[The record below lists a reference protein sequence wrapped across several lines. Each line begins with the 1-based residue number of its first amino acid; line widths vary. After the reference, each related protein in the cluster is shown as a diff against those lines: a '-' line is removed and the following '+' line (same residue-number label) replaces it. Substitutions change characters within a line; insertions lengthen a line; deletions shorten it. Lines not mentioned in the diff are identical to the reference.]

1 MVALLAQVKTYAIIV
16 VGCAA
21 LAGLGLYAFP
31 AQTPPTPSP
40 KSSPTHPPTPRPTP
54 RPTHRPTPP
63 PTWINVPPECRKHW
77 KCKKA
82 GLREGNC
89 CPTNDGTYLDCCHDF
104 SSLAVSTSE
113 HAVYDAPAQWTV
125 PPRSERDCDDYMV
138 DLAGPSVH
146 VARDLSM
153 RPGSGFAMLHL
164 SPNATVT
171 DSTEFL
177 DEAESLSTKVAIAF
191 TDFQTLD
198 HSHCAASE
206 PYDCSAVIRRQYELL
221 LNTVLTRKGHDGRLV
236 YHPAISDIVLLNGRT
251 QEARDHPLEASA
263 PKAGLVTA
271 LVSAFDGVLSAER
284 AVRIAVDGVL
294 PSFTISHS
302 FASSA
307 ECLSNQLEKNPH
319 QTKTKSNALSSM
331 FDFAS
336 ACLGPGALGYTA
348 DPGNDLQEALQRRT
362 VYRFSTRVSGIAA
375 AQKSNGTDYPVY
387 CLRQWRPRLAGDI
400 VESTADILGRV
411 VPDVVDCPGE
421 AATVVQV
428 SEEEV

>member
-40 KSSPTHPPTPRPTP
+40 TPGPTPGPTPRPTP
-54 RPTHRPTPP
+54 R
-63 PTWINVPPECRKHW
+63 ECSKNTN
-77 KCKKA
+77 CKKA
-82 GLREGNC
+82 GLNQGNC
-89 CPTNDGTYLDCCHDF
+89 CPTNDGIYLDCCHDS

-113 HAVYDAPAQWTV
+113 HAVYDTPAQWTV
-125 PPRSERDCDDYMV
+125 PPRSERGTDDCDDYMV

-153 RPGSGFAMLHL
+153 RPGSGFAMLRL